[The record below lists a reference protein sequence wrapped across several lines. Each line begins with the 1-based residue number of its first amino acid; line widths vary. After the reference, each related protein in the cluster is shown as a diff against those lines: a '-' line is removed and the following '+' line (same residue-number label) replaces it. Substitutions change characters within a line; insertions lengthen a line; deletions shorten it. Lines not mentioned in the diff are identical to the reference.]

1 MKKTDFPGYPQIGK
15 NVKEKKKSA
24 NAEMENVSPERRRAG
39 RNDKY
44 FRKEREMKTAK
55 TLQEKLSDLR
65 YEKGQKTLE
74 EVSAATGISTT
85 ALSAY
90 ENDELRDISSVN
102 LRALA
107 EYFEVSTDYLLGLSE
122 MRKPDSGSIQDLK
135 IDDKTVNLLSGGK
148 INNRLLCELIT
159 HSGFQKF
166 LAGLEIYVDGLANIQ
181 IQSLNAVVDTI
192 REKLIENAGAGA
204 DDPLINMLQTSHIKD
219 DNYFFNL
226 LHHDL
231 DEIFKDIRAAHA
243 KDADNMPDN
252 SIAEMIRKNMEEY
265 QKEMKPGAPERK
277 SEKPK
282 KILMDQL
289 FYFFTK
295 ELRMSRNKLT
305 EEETR
310 VLENLF
316 MRSGRYKEEMKILN
330 RKQRKKQ

>member
-1 MKKTDFPGYPQIGK
+1 MNRFGK
-15 NVKEKKKSA
+15 G
-24 NAEMENVSPERRRAG
+24 MT
-39 RNDKY
+39 
-44 FRKEREMKTAK
+44 MKTAK

-102 LRALA
+102 LRAVA
-107 EYFEVSTDYLLGLSE
+107 EYFDVSTDYLLGLSE
-122 MRKPDSGSIQDLK
+122 IKKPDVGNMQNLQ
-135 IDDKTVNLLSGGK
+135 IDDETIALLSSGK

-159 HSGFQKF
+159 HPGFRKF
-166 LAGLEIYVDGLANIQ
+166 LTDLEIYVDGLAGIQ

-192 REKLIENAGAGA
+192 REKLIENTGSGA
-204 DDPLINMLQTSHIKD
+204 DDPIINVLQTSHIED
-219 DNYFFNL
+219 DNFFFNL

-231 DEIFKDIRAAHA
+231 DDIMKDIRSAHA
-243 KDADNMPDN
+243 KDSDNVPDN
-252 SIAEMIRKNMEEY
+252 SVADMIRKSMEEY
-265 QKEMKPGAPERK
+265 QKEMKPDAPERRE
-277 SEKPK
+277 EKPK

-289 FYFFTK
+289 FYYFTK

-305 EEETR
+305 EEETK

-316 MRSGRYKEEMKILN
+316 MRSGRYKEEMRMLN
-330 RKQRKKQ
+330 RRKHG